1 MIFLGGINMNIL
13 KKQRNEEGKFLGD
26 FQGMVIYH
34 IKEMQQCLITAG
46 RLFCDEEDEKDQKR
60 CGKDVL
66 ESVIL
71 KQCVGCDEYKKC
83 RFTIEDK
90 DRLGKI
96 IERQGGLSYLDL
108 KQCHP
113 CKNGQD
119 FIEEAN
125 QIYEREL
132 FVHSMRNQMIKMRK
146 LVGEQYIK
154 AGHVLGDF
162 FEEKMSLTRKNE
174 QLYHKIKKEF
184 EKHHLKIWDLC
195 FYQNPQKGRQVYLY
209 LKKKRGGE
217 ISTRQ
222 AAALLSQILKEKMIP
237 LADQKK
243 LIKTDYEMYGFT
255 PEEKFYVISGIRTA
269 PFLKDQKNGDCFSM
283 AKIAEGR
290 YTAMISDGMGTGN
303 AANEESK
310 KMIEMMEEMLG
321 TGIEEDVCIR
331 LLDSIISF
339 QPEKEKYAT
348 LDLFLLDLFAGIG
361 TFFKIGACPCLLK
374 RKGNVEILETNTASV
389 GMSALGQKVPFYRKK
404 MESEDLLVMFS
415 DGVLDCIPDSKIE
428 TLAELFEEMDV
439 VRPQA
444 VADQL
449 FDKITNMQGYEKR
462 DDVTILVL
470 GIWDRY

>member
-1 MIFLGGINMNIL
+1 MKIFDKI
-13 KKQRNEEGKFLGD
+13 RAEEQNFLGD
-26 FQGMVIYH
+26 FQEMAIYH
-34 IKEMQQCLITAG
+34 IKEMQQCLFTAG
-46 RLFCDEEDEKDQKR
+46 KLFYDDKEERGRQR

-83 RFTIEDK
+83 RFTIADK
-90 DRLGKI
+90 DKLGKI
-96 IERQGGLSYLDL
+96 IERQGGLSYSDL

-132 FVHSMRNQMIKMRK
+132 FLRGMRNQMIQMRK
-146 LVGEQYIK
+146 IVGEQYIK
-154 AGHVLGDF
+154 AGQVLGNF
-162 FEEKMSLTRKNE
+162 FEGKRSLTRENK

-184 EKHHLKIWDLC
+184 EQHHLKIGDLC
-195 FYQNPQKGRQVYLY
+195 FYQNPQKGREIYLY
-209 LKKKRGGE
+209 LKKKRGEE

-222 AAALLSQILKEKMIP
+222 VAALLSQTLREKMIP
-237 LADQKK
+237 LSDQKK
-243 LIKTDYEMYGFT
+243 MIKNDYEMYGFT

-269 PFLKDQKNGDCFSM
+269 PFLEDQKNGDCFSM

-290 YTAMISDGMGTGN
+290 YMAMISDGMGTGD

-321 TGIEEDVCIR
+321 VGIEEDVCIR
-331 LLDSIISF
+331 LLDSIVSF

-374 RKGNVEILETNTASV
+374 RKGKVEILQANSTSI
-389 GMSALGQKVPFYRKK
+389 GMNALGKKVPFYRKK

-415 DGVLDCIPDSKIE
+415 DGVLDCMPEDKTD
-428 TLAELFEEMDV
+428 TLVSFFKEMDV

-449 FDKITNMQGYEKR
+449 FDKITNIEGYEKR
-462 DDVTILVL
+462 DDITILVL

>member
-1 MIFLGGINMNIL
+1 MKIL
-13 KKQRNEEGKFLGD
+13 NKKRSEEQNFLGD
-26 FQGMVIYH
+26 FQGMVVYH
-34 IKEMQQCLITAG
+34 IKEIQQCLFTAG
-46 RLFCDEEDEKDQKR
+46 KLFCDDEEGKGRQR

-83 RFTIEDK
+83 RFTIADK
-90 DRLGKI
+90 DKLGKI

-132 FVHSMRNQMIKMRK
+132 FLHSMRNQMLKMRK
-146 LVGEQYIK
+146 IVGQQYIK
-154 AGHVLGDF
+154 AGQVLGDF
-162 FEEKMSLTRKNE
+162 FDGKMSQTKKNE
-174 QLYHKIKKEF
+174 QLYDKIKKEF

-222 AAALLSQILKEKMIP
+222 VAVLLSQILKKKMIP
-237 LADQKK
+237 LSEQKK
-243 LIKTDYEMYGFT
+243 IIKNGYEMYGFT
-255 PEEKFYVISGIRTA
+255 PEEKFYVISGVRSES
-269 PFLKDQKNGDCFSM
+269 FSDDQKNGDCFSM
-283 AKIAEGR
+283 GKIREGR
-290 YTAMISDGMGTGN
+290 YTAMISDGMGIGN
-303 AANEESK
+303 DANEESK
-310 KMIEMMEEMLG
+310 KMIELMEEMLSV
-321 TGIEEDVCIR
+321 GIEEDVCVS
-331 LLDSIISF
+331 LLDSIVSF

-348 LDLFLLDLFAGIG
+348 LDFFQLDLFAAIG
-361 TFFKIGACPCLLK
+361 TFFKVGACPCLLK
-374 RKGNVEILETNTASV
+374 RKGHVEILEAKTTSV
-389 GMSALGQKVPFYRKK
+389 GMNLPKKVQPFYRKK

-415 DGVLDCIPDSKIE
+415 DGVLDCMPESKIE
-428 TLAELFEEMDV
+428 TLVKIFEEMDV

-449 FDKITNMQGYEKR
+449 FDKITSMEGYEKR
-462 DDVTILVL
+462 DDITILVL

>member
-1 MIFLGGINMNIL
+1 MKIL
-13 KKQRNEEGKFLGD
+13 NQKRSEEQNFLGD
-26 FQGMVIYH
+26 FQGMVVYH
-34 IKEMQQCLITAG
+34 IKEMQECLFTAG
-46 RLFCDEEDEKDQKR
+46 KLFCDDKEEKRRQR

-71 KQCVGCDEYKKC
+71 KQCVGCDEYKRC
-83 RFTIEDK
+83 RFTIADK
-90 DRLGKI
+90 DKLGKI
-96 IERQGGLSYLDL
+96 IERQGGLSYSDL

-132 FVHSMRNQMIKMRK
+132 FLRGMRNQMMQMRK
-146 LVGEQYIK
+146 IVGEQYIK
-154 AGHVLGDF
+154 AGQVLGDF
-162 FEEKMSLTRKNE
+162 FEGKMSLTRKNE
-174 QLYHKIKKEF
+174 QLYYKIKKEF

-222 AAALLSQILKEKMIP
+222 VAALLSQILREKMIP
-237 LADQKK
+237 LSDQKK
-243 LIKTDYEMYGFT
+243 LIKNDYEMYGFT

-321 TGIEEDVCIR
+321 TGIEEDVCVR
-331 LLDSIISF
+331 LLDSIVSF

-374 RKGNVEILETNTASV
+374 RKGKVEVLKANTTSV
-389 GMSALGQKVPFYRKK
+389 GMNALGQEVPFYRKK

-415 DGVLDCIPDSKIE
+415 DGVLDCMPEDKMDILISF
-428 TLAELFEEMDV
+428 FEEMDV

-449 FDKITNMQGYEKR
+449 FDKITSMEGYEKR
-462 DDVTILVL
+462 DDITILVL

>member
-1 MIFLGGINMNIL
+1 MKIL
-13 KKQRNEEGKFLGD
+13 NQKRSEEQNFLGD
-26 FQGMVIYH
+26 FQGMVVYH
-34 IKEMQQCLITAG
+34 IKEMQECLFTAG
-46 RLFCDEEDEKDQKR
+46 KLFCDDKEEKRRQR

-71 KQCVGCDEYKKC
+71 KQCVGCDEYKRC
-83 RFTIEDK
+83 RFTIADK
-90 DRLGKI
+90 DKLGKI
-96 IERQGGLSYLDL
+96 IERQGGLSYSDL

-132 FVHSMRNQMIKMRK
+132 FLRGMRNQMMQMRK
-146 LVGEQYIK
+146 IVGEQYIK
-154 AGHVLGDF
+154 AGQVLGDF
-162 FEEKMSLTRKNE
+162 FEGKMSLTRKNE
-174 QLYHKIKKEF
+174 QLYYKIKKEF

-222 AAALLSQILKEKMIP
+222 VAALLSQILREKMIP
-237 LADQKK
+237 LSDQKK
-243 LIKTDYEMYGFT
+243 LIKNDYEMYGFT

-321 TGIEEDVCIR
+321 TGIEEDVCVR
-331 LLDSIISF
+331 LLDSIVSF

-374 RKGNVEILETNTASV
+374 RKGKVEVLKANTTSV
-389 GMSALGQKVPFYRKK
+389 GMNALGQEVPFYRKK

-415 DGVLDCIPDSKIE
+415 DGVLDCMPEDKMDILISF
-428 TLAELFEEMDV
+428 LEEMDV

-449 FDKITNMQGYEKR
+449 FDKITSMEGYEKR
-462 DDVTILVL
+462 DDITILVL